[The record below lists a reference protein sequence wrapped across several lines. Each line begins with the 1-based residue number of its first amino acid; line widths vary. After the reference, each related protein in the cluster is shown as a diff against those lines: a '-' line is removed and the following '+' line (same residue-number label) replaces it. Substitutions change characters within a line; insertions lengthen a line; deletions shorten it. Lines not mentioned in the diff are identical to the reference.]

1 MTQPNCLNAN
11 TVIFVSGAWPGTA
24 KGYEIANL
32 STLNYFDERGFE
44 IYYFGPSES
53 FQEARLEQRSNC
65 HWLPVNFSRK
75 PKSLRFFRS
84 LFSSKPAVTERFWN
98 SESEISSKLESRS
111 IRPQRKTLFF
121 YEDVPA
127 ASLLFEL
134 SKLYPES
141 THAVRSH
148 NVIYKGFSGMR
159 DQSRG
164 VMKIFWSVELS
175 KIRRFERQTAE
186 QSDLF
191 FAISDDDD
199 QYYKEAM
206 KCETD
211 GIIPCYLEDHY
222 FKRPEERDTNT
233 LLFLGGADMRKSIG
247 LRRFLEVTWPQIR
260 KMRPQARLILGG
272 KNTNRFN
279 NPAENV
285 TGLGF
290 VEDEFSFL
298 SRGNIFINPQTIGAG
313 IKIKSIVALAAG
325 KVLVTTPTGAEGIG
339 LQNDIHCVIEENFS
353 LQASQIV
360 SLLDDRAKRDK
371 LVEAGHRYVLNNFTK
386 SHFFTTMDSLFG
398 SGKSNSVS
406 NG

>member
-1 MTQPNCLNAN
+1 VNAD
-11 TVIFVSGAWPGTA
+11 TVIFISGAWPGTT
-24 KGYEIANL
+24 KGYEIANH
-32 STLNYFDERGFE
+32 STLTYFAERGSN

-53 FQEARLEQRSNC
+53 FQAARLEASPNC

-75 PKSLRFFRS
+75 PKSIRFLRS
-84 LFSSKPAVTERFWN
+84 LFSPMPAVTERFWN
-98 SESEISSKLESRS
+98 SESEISSKLDSKS
-111 IRPQRKTLFF
+111 VQPDSKTLFF

-134 SKLYPES
+134 SMLYPES

-164 VMKIFWSVELS
+164 IMTSFWSVELS

-199 QYYKEAM
+199 RYYKEAL

-211 GIIPCYLEDHY
+211 GIISCYLDDHY
-222 FKRPEERDTNT
+222 FKMPEQRDTNT

-260 KMRPQARLILGG
+260 KKRPEARLILGG
-272 KNTNRFN
+272 KNTKRFN
-279 NPAENV
+279 NPSENV

-339 LQNDIHCVIEENFS
+339 LKDTIHCVIEEDFNH
-353 LQASQIV
+353 QASQIV
-360 SLLDDRAKRDK
+360 ALLEDRAKRDK
-371 LVEAGHRYVLNNFTK
+371 LAEAGHRYVLNNFAK
-386 SHFFTTMDSLFG
+386 SHFFSTMDSLFG
-398 SGKSNSVS
+398 TGKSNSVS
-406 NG
+406 NSK